1 MRLHLHS
8 FGEGE
13 PLVCLHG
20 VGDNGAEFRRLA
32 GRLARRVLAPDL
44 RGHGRSEREPPW
56 HLEQHVED
64 VLETVGDEARDWLGH
79 SFGGRLAIEVA
90 NARPRL
96 VRRLVLLDPVV
107 RFPAEH
113 ALELAEQERRS
124 PPHPFAS
131 PHPGRELL
139 PYAKPAVVT
148 AFGELAR
155 PVELPRVPTLL
166 VAAADGS
173 VTGRSNRRRYAE
185 ALGPLYEEAV
195 VPGGHG
201 VLWDAFEE
209 TAAAVEAFL
218 SAAAPPSPS

>member
-90 NARPRL
+90 NARPDL

-107 RFPAEH
+107 RFPPAH
-113 ALELAEQERRS
+113 ALQLAETERTS
-124 PPHPFAS
+124 PPNPVAA
-131 PHPGRELL
+131 PHEGRVFL
-139 PYAKPAVVT
+139 PYAQPAVVA
-148 AFGELAR
+148 AFGEMAR

-166 VAAADGS
+166 VVAADGS
-173 VTGRSNRRRYAE
+173 VTGRNRRREYAE
-185 ALGPLYEEAV
+185 ALGPLLEEVV

-209 TAAAVEAFL
+209 TAAAVARFL
-218 SAAAPPSPS
+218 A